1 MLRRRLDAVGGWVQ
15 ELAQYLETWST
26 LVGVHGFISVD
37 MPYLLPT
44 SDFPFAHLHFLA
56 DAWQALCCRPLV
68 DGPTL
73 LCAAARSGLLLR
85 PRTASRFSRFP
96 PPPSLLRHM
105 RGPEHHP
112 FLSVVVLALSRA
124 WPASVS

>member
-1 MLRRRLDAVGGWVQ
+1 MRRRRLEAVKAGVQ
-15 ELAQYLETWST
+15 ELAQYLAALST

-56 DAWQALCCRPLV
+56 DAWQALWCRPLV

-73 LCAAARSGLLLR
+73 LRAAARCGLLLR
-85 PRTASRFSRFP
+85 PRTASRFSRSPSFSP
-96 PPPSLLRHM
+96 PACR
-105 RGPEHHP
+105 PEHHHPLCQLWCCNP
-112 FLSVVVLALSRA
+112 F
-124 WPASVS
+124 